1 MDLIVRAVEELE
13 WLAVGGRELPGGRA
27 VLRLAGELDA
37 TTCGLLRDALE
48 AQLRAGRPRL
58 VVDMAELEFIDSSGL
73 SVLAEFAVKAARS
86 GGQLALAAPQP
97 HPA

>member
-1 MDLIVRAVEELE
+1 MGLIVRAVEELE

-48 AQLRAGRPRL
+48 AQLRAPGARGWWWTWPSW
-58 VVDMAELEFIDSSGL
+58 SS
-73 SVLAEFAVKAARS
+73 STAAGCQCWPS
-86 GGQLALAAPQP
+86 SP
-97 HPA
+97 